1 MVGPGLGTCV
11 GTGVGNGVGRGR
23 GRIVGSGSGTV
34 VGLLVGRNE
43 GSSVGGGRPS
53 QVSVMVKSPLSE
65 SDAPSTLNQYDP
77 CSVRV
82 AESTL
87 HGSKPLVSLAKI
99 LLLLVDGHPFHNFK
113 RVAIAVS
120 GEQVVAL
127 IANPSKAANTKLAAP
142 VDEELP

>member
-1 MVGPGLGTCV
+1 
-11 GTGVGNGVGRGR
+11 
-23 GRIVGSGSGTV
+23 
-34 VGLLVGRNE
+34 
-43 GSSVGGGRPS
+43 
-53 QVSVMVKSPLSE
+53 MVKSPLSE

-87 HGSKPLVSLAKI
+87 HGAYPLVSLARI
-99 LLLLVDGHPFHNFK
+99 LLLVAAGHPSHNFM

-127 IANPSKAANTKLAAP
+127 IAKPSKAANTKLVAP
-142 VDEELP
+142 ADELLPS